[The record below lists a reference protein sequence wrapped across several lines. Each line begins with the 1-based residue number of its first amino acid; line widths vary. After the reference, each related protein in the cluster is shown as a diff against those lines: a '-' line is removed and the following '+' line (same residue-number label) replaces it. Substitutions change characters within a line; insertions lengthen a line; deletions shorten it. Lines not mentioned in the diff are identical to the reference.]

1 MKDVSISI
9 FSRFR
14 RLFMQI
20 KQNYSV
26 PGLCAVSKCGMLS
39 LSLALF
45 KETVSEDMFF
55 ITLNSLKAT
64 SLGF

>member
-1 MKDVSISI
+1 
-9 FSRFR
+9 
-14 RLFMQI
+14 
-20 KQNYSV
+20 
-26 PGLCAVSKCGMLS
+26 MLS